1 MSVVKPFEATDMFKF
16 NHINLDLWTETYGIN
31 IHLSY
36 LACWHDLCS
45 VEESPN
51 GCLMSY
57 SMHMLIV
64 PVYAHILG
72 SIVTRYTFFIQPLTP
87 PELQIT
93 VLGKAEGTGVE
104 WHGHVTVLSVAPEY
118 CRLCLARK
126 MTAQLERVS
135 DETYHSF
142 LVDLYVRCTN
152 AIAIGIVYRRV
163 REYYGSLG
171 LGRNSKDE
179 EDAFNMRKPL
189 SRDSLRRSVR
199 SNGPADDC

>member
-1 MSVVKPFEATDMFKF
+1 
-16 NHINLDLWTETYGIN
+16 
-31 IHLSY
+31 
-36 LACWHDLCS
+36 
-45 VEESPN
+45 
-51 GCLMSY
+51 MSY

-152 AIAIGIVYRRV
+152 AIAIGMYVV
-163 REYYGSLG
+163 
-171 LGRNSKDE
+171 
-179 EDAFNMRKPL
+179 
-189 SRDSLRRSVR
+189 
-199 SNGPADDC
+199 